1 MYSKNDLYL
10 TSNDFSSFADTIYSD
25 RQKYTEEF
33 FNSDYEIVEYSKDE
47 QFKHITYK
55 KLSFEITSGD
65 VIFCNTNQVDN
76 LFYHLRRLSKI
87 KDIILITHQTDKLI
101 SKKDFQ
107 KKPSCI
113 KKWLTVNTG
122 YTDLNLHPIPIGVAS
137 NFSLKNLIPFD
148 FQEFKIDNFKK
159 NHVSLYINYQKN
171 TNFSERSNLAETFA
185 NNDWVD
191 FDEPNLSKQDY
202 MFKLANSSFVLC
214 PWGNGIDTHRL
225 WETLYMGSIPITK
238 RHPTFNYKEKL
249 PILFV
254 DDYSEVTFELLSN
267 YLDNLELKNYNFDIL
282 TKDYW
287 KNYIASMKS
296 NHDYSEI
303 IYEKNYITSYFKWK
317 RSYLSKLSSER
328 KKVLT
333 FYYKVRRRLRF

>member
-113 KKWLTVNTG
+113 KKW
-122 YTDLNLHPIPIGVAS
+122 
-137 NFSLKNLIPFD
+137 
-148 FQEFKIDNFKK
+148 
-159 NHVSLYINYQKN
+159 
-171 TNFSERSNLAETFA
+171 R
-185 NNDWVD
+185 
-191 FDEPNLSKQDY
+191 
-202 MFKLANSSFVLC
+202 
-214 PWGNGIDTHRL
+214 HRL
-225 WETLYMGSIPITK
+225 GRPPCGS
-238 RHPTFNYKEKL
+238 
-249 PILFV
+249 
-254 DDYSEVTFELLSN
+254 LS
-267 YLDNLELKNYNFDIL
+267 
-282 TKDYW
+282 
-287 KNYIASMKS
+287 
-296 NHDYSEI
+296 
-303 IYEKNYITSYFKWK
+303 
-317 RSYLSKLSSER
+317 
-328 KKVLT
+328 
-333 FYYKVRRRLRF
+333 RRE